1 MEMKTTQENHFTLI
15 GMTKV
20 KRLIIP
26 KIAKSITQLE
36 LSYITGW
43 SVKCTLESSLVN
55 FDMVKRI
62 PTQ

>member
-1 MEMKTTQENHFTLI
+1 MEMKTTQENRFTLT